1 MKDNPI
7 TYAYLETTNY
17 CNLDCS
23 FCNRMGVI
31 GPLKH
36 MSLEDWSK
44 LLNGIKHHPIEE
56 AKLMGMGEP
65 FLHPQFDDV
74 VKKFK
79 EVFPECF
86 LIVSTNCQYNIKE
99 GLEFRRK
106 FQESLKYIDML
117 YFSIDGY
124 KEHYERD
131 RAPAKWSKL
140 IKFLEDFKTI
150 NRYDC
155 KFPVNYVVNAY
166 NVRDIEKV
174 DKLRIDNNLDELRL
188 NIAMIWS
195 QDELMADKIETSGY
209 SKEDLNY
216 LKENWSKNIMGKSKW
231 DFSDCF
237 WVKNA
242 IYASVEGN
250 VKMCCLNTAAKP
262 FGNLF
267 KNSIDEIRMN
277 NRYQDV
283 KNGCE
288 TNKPTEHCINCSYKE
303 MIPMLTYLNVNPDT
317 DIKKGTRVKI

>member
-1 MKDNPI
+1 MNDPI

-23 FCNRMGVI
+23 FCNRLDVI

-36 MSLEDWSK
+36 MSLENWDK
-44 LLNGIKHHPIEE
+44 LLDGIKHHPIEE

-65 FLHPQFDDV
+65 LLHPQFDEV

-79 EVFPECF
+79 EVFPDCF
-86 LIVSTNCQYNIKE
+86 LIVATNCQYNIKE

-188 NIAMIWS
+188 NLAMIWS